1 MDEAMDEEA
10 AEPLLPSISELIDRA
25 LARLPEAHRQ
35 PVEGSFRTLK
45 EMLME
50 SRAPKLMI
58 VGRRGAG
65 KSSLIN
71 ALCGERVAAVGS
83 VLSTTGQPTWYTA
96 RSPHGELRVLD
107 TRGLGDRTQPEAANF
122 RNALDEI
129 RASLAKDFPD
139 AILFLIKAKEVDAH
153 IAEDIANV
161 REIRR
166 FLRDKHRYDA
176 PVVAV
181 VTQVDELDPKRVEPP
196 YEEETKQRNIRTA
209 VEAVEAALR
218 EQGVDL
224 ARVIPVSAYA
234 EYGTDGQRTYNNFW
248 NIDVLVE
255 YLVEVLP
262 QSAQVQMARLS
273 RVKRVQAKAAR
284 RLTGAA
290 ATLAAGI
297 AATPIPVADIF
308 PITALQ
314 VGLIT
319 GIAYLS
325 GRELSRKAAKEF
337 LVALGANLG
346 AAFALREIA
355 RAVVKVAFPGGG
367 EVISAGV
374 AFAGTWALGEAAIAF
389 FVENRTIEE
398 AKERF
403 RRKRKEKAGE

>member
-1 MDEAMDEEA
+1 MTDE
-10 AEPLLPSISELIDRA
+10 EPLLPSVSELIERA
-25 LARLPEAHRQ
+25 LERIPAAHRE

-71 ALCGERVAAVGS
+71 AICGQRVAAVGS
-83 VLSTTGQPTWYTA
+83 VLSTTGQPTWYVA
-96 RSPHGELRVLD
+96 RSPHGDLRVLD
-107 TRGLGDRTQPEAANF
+107 TRGMGDRTQPESANF
-122 RNALDEI
+122 RSALDEI
-129 RASLAKDFPD
+129 RAALAKDFPD

-153 IAEDIANV
+153 IAEDIENV

-166 FLRDKHRYDA
+166 FLAEKHRYTP

-196 YEEETKQRNIRTA
+196 YADETKQANIRTA
-209 VEAVEAALR
+209 VQAVEEALR
-218 EQGVDL
+218 EKGIEL

-234 EYGTDGQRTYNNFW
+234 EYDADGRRTYDNDW

-273 RVKRVQAKAAR
+273 RLKGVQAKAAR
-284 RLTGAA
+284 KLTGAA
-290 ATLAAGI
+290 ATVAAGI

-314 VGLIT
+314 VGLVT
-319 GIAYLS
+319 GIGYLS
-325 GRELSRKAAKEF
+325 GREMSRKAAKEF

-346 AAFALREIA
+346 AAFALRELA
-355 RAVVKVAFPGGG
+355 RGIVKVVFPGGG

-374 AFAGTWALGEAAIAF
+374 AFAGTWALGEAAIAYF
-389 FVENRTIEE
+389 IEHRSIEE

-403 RRKRKEKAGE
+403 RMKRKEKGGE

>member
-1 MDEAMDEEA
+1 V
-10 AEPLLPSISELIDRA
+10 AE
-25 LARLPEAHRQ
+25 
-35 PVEGSFRTLK
+35 
-45 EMLME
+45 
-50 SRAPKLMI
+50 
-58 VGRRGAG
+58 
-65 KSSLIN
+65 
-71 ALCGERVAAVGS
+71 VGS

-96 RSPHGELRVLD
+96 RSPHGDLRVLD

-122 RNALDEI
+122 RHALDEI
-129 RASLAKDFPD
+129 RASLSKDFPD
-139 AILFLIKAKEVDAH
+139 AILFLIKAKEADAH

-196 YEEETKQRNIRTA
+196 YEDAAKQQNIRTA

-234 EYGTDGQRTYNNFW
+234 EYGTDGRRTYNNFW

-290 ATLAAGI
+290 ATIAAGI

-325 GRELSRKAAKEF
+325 GRDLSRKAAKEF

-403 RRKRKEKAGE
+403 RRKRKEKGGEEGKEHGLAGTNTDEHGRRNAPSFVRVRP